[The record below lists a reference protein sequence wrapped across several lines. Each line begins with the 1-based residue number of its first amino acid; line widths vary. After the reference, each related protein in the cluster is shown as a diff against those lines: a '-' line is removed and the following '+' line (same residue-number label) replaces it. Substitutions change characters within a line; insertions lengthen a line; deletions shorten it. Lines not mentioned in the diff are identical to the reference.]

1 MTEQT
6 SPAPPKANAA
16 AAQADQQP
24 GKTHSG
30 PSPLDIPARPGT
42 PKPASRPAPSAH
54 VPAAQPGAQPA
65 AAQQHSPAGANQ
77 PAKSQHAAD
86 QTAAQGTPPQA
97 TPTQAVTAR
106 VTGAQAL
113 VLALEQVGVE
123 VVFGIPGGAV
133 LPAYDPLLDSNKI
146 RHILV
151 RHEQGAGHAATG
163 YAQATGRTG
172 VCMATSGPGATN
184 LVTPLADAYMDSVAV
199 VAITGQVPS
208 NLIGTDGFQEADISG
223 ITLPI
228 TKHNFLV
235 TNPGDIA
242 RTIGEAFHLAS
253 TGRPG
258 PVLVDIA
265 KDAMQAMTDFT
276 WPVPFDLPGYHP
288 VTRPHSRQVR
298 EAARMITEAK
308 KPVLYVGGGVIK
320 AKAAEELR
328 TLAELTGA
336 PVVTTLMARGAFPDS
351 HRQNLGMPGMHGRV
365 AAVGALQKADLIVAL
380 GARFDDRV
388 TGKLDTFAPDALIVH
403 ADIDPAE
410 ISKNRRADVPIV
422 GDCKEVIS
430 DLIAAVQ
437 AEHAHDRT
445 GDRTE
450 WWAQLDQWRSRYP
463 LGYDDPDDGSLAP
476 QYVIERIGKLV
487 GPEAIYVAGVGQ
499 HQMWA
504 AQFIGYEHPAT
515 WINSGGAGTMGFAV
529 PAAMGAK
536 VGKPDTSVWAI
547 DGDGCFQM
555 TNQELATCAIEDIP
569 VKIAVI
575 NNGNLGMVRQWQTLF
590 YDQRYSNTNLGDKK
604 AEVAG
609 TRIPD
614 FVKLAEAYGCIGLRC
629 ERKED
634 VDVIIE
640 QAMAINDQPVVID
653 FVVHAD
659 AMVWPMVAAGTSND
673 DIKFARGMAP
683 DWDGADE

>member
-6 SPAPPKANAA
+6 SPVPPKAHA
-16 AAQADQQP
+16 
-24 GKTHSG
+24 
-30 PSPLDIPARPGT
+30 PSPLDIPARTAAQQPPRST
-42 PKPASRPAPSAH
+42 PRPSAPAQPAEASSQAARP
-54 VPAAQPGAQPA
+54 PAAQSA
-65 AAQQHSPAGANQ
+65 AAQAV
-77 PAKSQHAAD
+77 AA
-86 QTAAQGTPPQA
+86 P
-97 TPTQAVTAR
+97 VR

-113 VLALEQVGVE
+113 VLAMEKVGVE

-133 LPAYDPLLDSNKI
+133 LPAYDPLLDSKLI

-163 YAQATGRTG
+163 YAQATGRIG

-184 LVTPLADAYMDSVAV
+184 LVTPLADAYMDSVPV
-199 VAITGQVPS
+199 VAITGQVS
-208 NLIGTDGFQEADISG
+208 TSLIGTDGFQEADISG
-223 ITLPI
+223 ITYPI

-235 TNPGDIA
+235 TRAEDIA
-242 RTIGEAFHLAS
+242 RTIGEAFHLAG

-265 KDAMQAMTDFT
+265 KDAMQASTDFS
-276 WPVPFDLPGYHP
+276 WPVAFDLPGYHP

-298 EAARMITEAK
+298 EAAKMMTEASR
-308 KPVLYVGGGVIK
+308 PVLYVGGGVIK
-320 AKAAEELR
+320 ADASAELLQ
-328 TLAELTGA
+328 LAELTGA

-351 HRQNLGMPGMHGRV
+351 HTLNLGMPGMHGTV

-388 TGKLDTFAPDALIVH
+388 TGKLDSFAPDALIVH

-430 DLIAAVQ
+430 ELTAAVAADHQ
-437 AEHAHDRT
+437 HGRT
-445 GDRTE
+445 GNYAQ
-450 WWAQLDQWRSRYP
+450 WWAQLDHLREKYP
-463 LGYDDPDDGSLAP
+463 LGYDQADDGSLAP
-476 QYVIERIGKLV
+476 QYVIERIGQLV
-487 GPEAIYVAGVGQ
+487 GPDGIYLAGVGQ

-504 AQFIGYEHPAT
+504 AQFIGYEKPRT

-536 VGKPDTSVWAI
+536 VGLPDAQVWAI

-555 TNQELATCAIEDIP
+555 TNQELATCAIEGIG
-569 VKIAVI
+569 VKIAII

-590 YDQRYSNTNLGDKK
+590 YNERYSNTNLGDRKT
-604 AEVAG
+604 EQNG

-629 ERKED
+629 ERPED
-634 VDVIIE
+634 VDAVIQ

-653 FVVHAD
+653 FIVHKD

-673 DIKFARGMAP
+673 DISYARGIAP
-683 DWDGADE
+683 QWEASE